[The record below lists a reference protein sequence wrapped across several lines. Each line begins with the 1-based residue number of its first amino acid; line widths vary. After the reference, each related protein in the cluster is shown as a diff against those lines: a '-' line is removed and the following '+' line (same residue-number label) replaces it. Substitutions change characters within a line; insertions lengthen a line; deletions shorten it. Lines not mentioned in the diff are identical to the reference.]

1 MYLALC
7 VLLAV
12 AFVPAVYAEPWSPY
26 SIDRP
31 RAAVFEMPDKLDGF
45 ATGRGCDSIVLP
57 EVKAQDGF
65 VYEKDDKLVD
75 PTRDHWEKNGT
86 SIYGYEKAQLLVS
99 QGAGET
105 LIMHGDQVPQWTSV
119 CKYAGR
125 NYVVDNAD
133 YYTRNGPG
141 TGHLFDAFTGFYH
154 TDFSSTTSNPLSSN
168 PFEYMGYSSREWPG
182 KLIILTDQGYQM
194 FGITAHGAMSVVAE
208 YRPLDS
214 TLNLRVEGIYK
225 PYVGLQ
231 ISRDTSLQFDFDS
244 EKYDGGILVNGKV
257 TPIGPEFIPLR
268 GDSFAIDVT
277 NQEGLRGCWYFPP
290 ATCRSVTVNMTEHG
304 WPELSRDEIWK
315 KASKWYHQMYDQD
328 YLKEYGQIPEP
339 NYHLYLDQ
347 FWLDGRALTTYHDAV
362 LDIEIPLK
370 MNNQYTYTKNY
381 PEMGWCRAPM
391 VLVAK
396 SSEDLLGA
404 CVMPDTAQTLIDRK
418 WAQKTPELSEQ
429 KRKEFAKVLAY
440 YGLQYVPGTADQH
453 DAFRAALLG
462 LPHVDDVH
470 VLETTPGFSH
480 RDKDYA
486 KHYDQ
491 TEYKATKY
499 LKELSPIY
507 HQGGLYLWN
516 SPEPIDDEIVCMK
529 KTSNYKYPDEACPP
543 SVPAMLEL
551 Q

>member
-7 VLLAV
+7 VLLVV

-26 SIDRP
+26 SIERP

-45 ATGRGCDSIVLP
+45 ATGRGCDRIVLP
-57 EVKAQDGF
+57 EAKTQDVF

-75 PTRDHWEKNGT
+75 PTRDPWDDNGT
-86 SIYGYEKAQLLVS
+86 LIYAYDKAQLLVS

-133 YYTRNGPG
+133 YYIRNSSG
-141 TGHLFDAFTGFYH
+141 TGHFFDPFTGFHH
-154 TDFSSTTSNPLSSN
+154 TDFNSITSNPFSSN

-194 FGITAHGAMSVVAE
+194 FGIAARGAMSVVAE

-231 ISRDTSLQFDFDS
+231 ISNTPDFFDFDS
-244 EKYDGGILVNGKV
+244 EKYDGGILVNGQV
-257 TPIGPEFIPLR
+257 TPIGPAFIPKR
-268 GDSFAIDVT
+268 GDSFTIDVKD
-277 NQEGLRGCWYFPP
+277 EEWARACWYLPSS
-290 ATCRSVTVNMTEHG
+290 TCLSVTANMTEQG
-304 WPELSRDEIWK
+304 WSELSRDAVWK
-315 KASKWYHQMYDQD
+315 KASEWYHQMYDQD

-339 NYHLYLDQ
+339 DYRLYLP
-347 FWLDGRALTTYHDAV
+347 FSLKNRGLVTYHDAT

-370 MNNQYTYTKNY
+370 MNNNYTYTKNY
-381 PEMGWCRAPM
+381 PDMGWCRAPM

-418 WAQKTPELSEQ
+418 WAQKMPELSEQ
-429 KRKEFAKVLAY
+429 KHRELARFLAY
-440 YGLQYVPGTADQH
+440 YGLQHVPGTADPH
-453 DAFRAALLG
+453 DAFKAALLG

-470 VLETTPGFSH
+470 VLETTPGFSY

-491 TEYKATKY
+491 TEYKAIKY
-499 LKELSPIY
+499 LKEAKPGFLDSLPYI
-507 HQGGLYLWN
+507 WN
-516 SPEPIDDEIVCMK
+516 SPEPIDDEIVCMR